1 MCLVENRSW
10 PGEKTTSFAK
20 QKRFKSFSFGGNR
33 SCPGEKPH
41 LFFQL
46 NWSWLQLRLDSSWI
60 VMSVETGEP
69 GGKPHSQKSKRPKTV
84 ELEPAVEM
92 TPRSG
97 LSSEVVTKFA
107 RLRLEKCVESGFFS
121 HSPSPRFSHLGI
133 HRRHGGA
140 RRQTREV
147 ESARIRS
154 SLFAFEITRAIGLF
168 WPRGWEFMA
177 TWIRSWGVRGS

>member
-1 MCLVENRSW
+1 
-10 PGEKTTSFAK
+10 
-20 QKRFKSFSFGGNR
+20 
-33 SCPGEKPH
+33 
-41 LFFQL
+41 
-46 NWSWLQLRLDSSWI
+46 
-60 VMSVETGEP
+60 MSVETGEP

-168 WPRGWEFMA
+168 RPRG
-177 TWIRSWGVRGS
+177 